1 MWHWYT
7 LGLALHWLLKQQ
19 RNKYMPIR
27 HLYVVDV
34 SKLLKNSPWYSFAMA
49 CSRSNFRAQS
59 SIFYN
64 YSGLWSC
71 HHHVKTAKKL
81 ECGFLILQKKSLLR
95 KMSPFIFQL
104 KQCGHCGTDLQFFW
118 WLNLYSANYRW
129 EWTCRMN
136 IQILCK
142 LNIFHC
148 LISTFLNLQLGCI
161 NYSFEHCDW
170 RNRSLHILC
179 IKTSL

>member
-1 MWHWYT
+1 MVH
-7 LGLALHWLLKQQ
+7 
-19 RNKYMPIR
+19 
-27 HLYVVDV
+27 
-34 SKLLKNSPWYSFAMA
+34 PWA
-49 CSRSNFRAQS
+49 CSSLASQATVWQIYAHQTLICGWCKQTSKKQSVIFLCNGMFRIKLQS

-81 ECGFLILQKKSLLR
+81 ECGFLILQRKKKKSLLR
-95 KMSPFIFQL
+95 KISPFILQM
-104 KQCGHCGTDLQFFW
+104 KQCGHCGMDWQFFW
-118 WLNLYSANYRW
+118 WLNLYSVNYCW

-142 LNIFHC
+142 LNTFHC
-148 LISTFLNLQLGCI
+148 LISTFLNLRLGCI

-170 RNRSLHILC
+170 WNRSLHILC